1 MSPPSLRSATRSLLS
16 SNQTHC
22 VGRPLCKWRSPH
34 RLVRS
39 RIMIAQIT
47 RTVVTEINVNIIATI
62 LSSGAIAVIA
72 WKEGIAWWNERPSIE
87 AFLRPTTGNK
97 IAVMIVNNGRRA
109 AKKVQYAF
117 IPQDKEETYKNFGCF
132 LDFNKPSA
140 PFTLIK
146 EYPVEIQVTHLSLAS
161 QGDSIMPPFQVQ
173 IIRKGKLYKDKVVDL
188 DVRTFWNISWSSSR
202 NTLRS
207 IEDKLGVISK
217 KLGEIR
223 NVLNN
228 TR

>member
-1 MSPPSLRSATRSLLS
+1 
-16 SNQTHC
+16 
-22 VGRPLCKWRSPH
+22 
-34 RLVRS
+34 
-39 RIMIAQIT
+39 MIAQIT
-47 RTVVTEINVNIIATI
+47 RTVVTVDIIATV

-87 AFLRPTTGNK
+87 AFLRPTTGNE
-97 IAVMIVNNGRRA
+97 IVVMIVNNGRRS
-109 AKKVQYAF
+109 AKKVQYSF
-117 IPQDKEETYKNFGCF
+117 IAQDKEATYRNFGCF
-132 LDFNKPSA
+132 LDFNTLSA

-146 EYPVEIQVTHLSLAS
+146 EYPVEIRVTHLSLAY
-161 QGDSIMPPFQVQ
+161 QKDSIMPPFQVQ
-173 IIRKGKLYKDKVVDL
+173 IIRKGKFSKDKMFDL
-188 DVRTFWNISWSSSR
+188 DVRAFWNISWSSSR

-207 IEDKLGVISK
+207 IEDKLGDISK